1 MRRFLMV
8 AVLTF
13 GAASIDDVA
22 FAGSKGRGVAKGRAA
37 PAARSDDGYFSNY
50 ITGPGGTKIPVR
62 DYPGSATVI
71 TRKMMDDFQARNICD
86 ALRMAPGVSVSGC
99 W

>member
-1 MRRFLMV
+1 MRRFLTIF
-8 AVLTF
+8 AALTVL
-13 GAASIDDVA
+13 ALACEPA
-22 FAGSKGRGVAKGRAA
+22 FAKGKARPAPTTARGGDRA
-37 PAARSDDGYFSNY
+37 DGYFDQF
-50 ITGPGGTKIPVR
+50 ITGPGGQRIPVR

-86 ALRMAPGVSVSGC
+86 ALRLAPGVSASGC